1 MLWQEK
7 NIKALPCVKSFLGP
21 FEINQDVY
29 IDKNFIYVRSIM
41 RADDQALNVTEYG
54 KSF

>member
-21 FEINQDVY
+21 FEINQDIY
-29 IDKNFIYVRSIM
+29 IDNNYHIRSIM
-41 RADDQALNVTEYG
+41 RTADQALNVTEYG
-54 KSF
+54 KFF